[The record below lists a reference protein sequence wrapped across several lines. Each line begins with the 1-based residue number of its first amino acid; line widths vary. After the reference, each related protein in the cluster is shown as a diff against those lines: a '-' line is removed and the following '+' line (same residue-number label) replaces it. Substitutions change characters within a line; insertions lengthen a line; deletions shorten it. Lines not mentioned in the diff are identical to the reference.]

1 MSKSYKSH
9 QSVFTGL
16 VILQLVFTASSYA
29 TGAASQP
36 THKAAGE
43 LPGERVD
50 IGGHRLYIHC
60 SGSGSPTVV
69 IDAGLGGFSMEWRD
83 VQQSLSANT
92 RVCTYDRAG
101 YGYSDAGPMPR
112 TSGRIAGELK
122 TLLERAHVAA
132 PYVLVGHSFGGYN
145 IRYFAS
151 AYPELVSGLVL
162 VDASHPE
169 QFQRFPAT
177 QQKPADVAA
186 RKPQQA
192 SQRLVSRPVMPGN
205 YPVDLRQKA
214 FMLMSTY
221 KARSA
226 QSAEF
231 LDFER
236 SADMVRKL
244 PIPDVPVV
252 VLSRGKRVWPHT
264 ERGDVMEKIWDEL
277 QDDLEKV
284 SANSLH
290 LIAANSG
297 HSIHLDQPDAVS
309 SAILLTAAAS
319 RSDWDDWRRIAARR
333 NDQHSQPLHHGEPM
347 LAIAALP

>member
-1 MSKSYKSH
+1 MSKS
-9 QSVFTGL
+9 FERIFAGL
-16 VILQLVFTASSYA
+16 VLCQLAFATSSHA
-29 TGAASQP
+29 TETVSRAASD
-36 THKAAGE
+36 

-50 IGGHRLYIHC
+50 VGGHRLYIHC

-69 IDAGLGGFSMEWRD
+69 IDAGLGGFSLEWRD
-83 VQQSLSANT
+83 VQQRLSANT

-122 TLLERAHVAA
+122 TLLERARVPA

-151 AYPELVSGLVL
+151 AYPELVGGLVL
-162 VDASHPE
+162 VDASHPD
-169 QFQRFPAT
+169 QFRRFPAT
-177 QQKPADVAA
+177 NRKPAEIAA
-186 RKPQQA
+186 RNSQPA
-192 SQRLVSRPVMPGN
+192 SQRLVSRPVMPAN
-205 YPVDLRQKA
+205 YPADLRQRA
-214 FMLMSTY
+214 FVLMSTY
-221 KARSA
+221 KARNA

-236 SADMVRKL
+236 SADMVSRL
-244 PIPDVPVV
+244 PVPDVPVV

-277 QDDLEKV
+277 QNDLEKV

-297 HSIHLDQPDAVS
+297 HSIHLDQPEAVN

-319 RSDWDDWRRIAARR
+319 RADWDDWRRIAARR
-333 NDQHSQPLHHGEPM
+333 AGEIRPAGLDQPL
-347 LAIAALP
+347 LAVAAVP